1 MVSLCWG
8 GPWPPWAHIQ
18 LPSTAYPWYAQ
29 ALPEASHTPPL
40 YCMGFSMLSLSGSN
54 SQSGL
59 TLSICQLFYN
69 PSGEGQYWLGAPLN
83 PREAYSRRP
92 RQKGFCL
99 LLMVMNGVEEQKG
112 EESGWERQCA
122 QRRML
127 RASKMNLRNRAK
139 PAEGRKPL
147 KAGVWWGNSWWRAG
161 KTEFKFLIIVTL
173 ILLQLSCFFLILSFI
188 ISLTSNLIKY
198 TISPFMDLFSA
209 NTCFS
214 LSKSERGPMSRN
226 KESGILLGSLPVL
239 FLYVALLGIYWSA
252 LQH

>member
-1 MVSLCWG
+1 
-8 GPWPPWAHIQ
+8 
-18 LPSTAYPWYAQ
+18 
-29 ALPEASHTPPL
+29 
-40 YCMGFSMLSLSGSN
+40 MGKDN
-54 SQSGL
+54 
-59 TLSICQLFYN
+59 IDC
-69 PSGEGQYWLGAPLN
+69 GAPLN